1 MVSKYYSPAK
11 MNKGEMADSNEGH
24 RIYKVSLGHLVEN
37 KEALKNYSGA
47 WGISKGYRSQL

>member
-24 RIYKVSLGHLVEN
+24 RIYKVSLGHLVE
-37 KEALKNYSGA
+37 KQVLEKK
-47 WGISKGYRSQL
+47 IMFSKKLY